1 MKDIYQW
8 KELINKQS
16 NVTNEFKNFD
26 KVTKILDKK
35 YFLINLG
42 LLSSVREKKSLI
54 PLKVDYFQ

>member
-26 KVTKILDKK
+26 KGTKTLDKK

-42 LLSSVREKKSLI
+42 LLSSAREKKSLI